1 MTTAAPI
8 CFGDVVKLNVK
19 LNVKTGADGV
29 TSLGFLEHKND
40 EFLLIVPP
48 VKESASAKFQEA
60 EFIV

>member
-8 CFGDVVKLNVK
+8 CFGDVVK

-40 EFLLIVPP
+40 EVLLIVPP